1 MGLLI
6 RKSYLLAVLLQT
18 LRVTSKR
25 RRKENVR
32 QMLCYA
38 QRYGDILKTGDATRL
53 VNIQSDAVRRHAM
66 EALCIYSKYTGRY
79 DRWQEMRKRY
89 SLKWTNGNES
99 LQSLQRFFNADLNM
113 ESMLERIK
121 EMVRLL
127 PGFMSR
133 IIKFAVLVGLRPSEV
148 VESVK
153 LINYTEPSQ
162 NTIML
167 SRNVL
172 NITSFLISLLGL
184 PRRHFYLLCRTKL
197 YQM

>member
-1 MGLLI
+1 VGLLI

>member
-1 MGLLI
+1 
-6 RKSYLLAVLLQT
+6 
-18 LRVTSKR
+18 
-25 RRKENVR
+25 
-32 QMLCYA
+32 MLCYA
-38 QRYGDILKTGDATRL
+38 QRYGDILKTGDSTRL
-53 VNIQSDAVRRHAM
+53 VNIQSDAVRHHAM
-66 EALCIYSKYTGRY
+66 EALCIYSKYTGCY

-197 YQM
+197 YQMWKLTNCMIIIRISQLTTL

>member
-1 MGLLI
+1 
-6 RKSYLLAVLLQT
+6 
-18 LRVTSKR
+18 
-25 RRKENVR
+25 
-32 QMLCYA
+32 
-38 QRYGDILKTGDATRL
+38 
-53 VNIQSDAVRRHAM
+53 M
-66 EALCIYSKYTGRY
+66 EALCIYSKYTGCY
-79 DRWQEMRKRY
+79 DRWQEMPKRY

-153 LINYTEPSQ
+153 LINYTEAFSKYY
-162 NTIML
+162 NA
-167 SRNVL
+167 
-172 NITSFLISLLGL
+172 
-184 PRRHFYLLCRTKL
+184 
-197 YQM
+197 

>member
-1 MGLLI
+1 MLI

-38 QRYGDILKTGDATRL
+38 QRYGDILKTGDSTRL

-66 EALCIYSKYTGRY
+66 EALCIYSKYTGCY
-79 DRWQEMRKRY
+79 DRWQEMPKRY

-153 LINYTEPSQ
+153 LINYTEAFSKYY
-162 NTIML
+162 NA
-167 SRNVL
+167 
-172 NITSFLISLLGL
+172 
-184 PRRHFYLLCRTKL
+184 
-197 YQM
+197 